1 MHLIRSMALMQGGSF
16 HAKGPFECLKIPQ
29 RSSFHRRVMH
39 VSGTF
44 QCTLKFRR
52 LTHCVD
58 HPESDCN
65 LKRQKLMGR
74 LFLMMALQ
82 GCVVFVGETHGLHS
96 LKLTASSPLKM
107 GKKKQ
112 KEFSSNHPFSGV
124 NSVSFRE

>member
-74 LFLMMALQ
+74 WFLMMALQ
-82 GCVVFVGETHGLHS
+82 GCVVFVGETHGLP
-96 LKLTASSPLKM
+96 KT
-107 GKKKQ
+107 
-112 KEFSSNHPFSGV
+112 
-124 NSVSFRE
+124 NSKFAP